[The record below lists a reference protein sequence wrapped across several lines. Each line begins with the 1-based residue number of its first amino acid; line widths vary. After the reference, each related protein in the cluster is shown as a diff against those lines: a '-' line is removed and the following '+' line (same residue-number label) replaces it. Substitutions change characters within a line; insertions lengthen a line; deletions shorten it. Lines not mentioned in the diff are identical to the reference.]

1 MSAPQPTVLVVDDEE
16 AIVFGIRRYLENR
29 GYAVET
35 AASTAEARAAVRR
48 TPPDV
53 ALIDY
58 ALPDG
63 DGLALM
69 RSLRSEDAALPVVML
84 TGLGS
89 IDLAVKA
96 IKEGAEQFLTKPAE
110 LPALA
115 TLVDRLVQSRRNA
128 RAASAQKA
136 RDDRRTP
143 DPFLGDSAAI
153 RALRDDAE
161 RVATSA
167 AAVLVEGETGTGKG
181 VLAAWLHR
189 SGPRREEA
197 FVDLNCAGLSKD
209 LLESELFGHEKGA
222 FTGAAAR
229 KAGLLEIAHRG
240 TLFLDEVGDLGP
252 EIQPRLL
259 KVLEEKRFR
268 RLGEVQ
274 ERHVNVRLVTATHRD
289 LSALSA
295 QGAFRQDLL
304 YRIDTLRLRVPA
316 LRERGT
322 DVVLLARELALRI
335 AHEIGRPA
343 PSFSG
348 DAERAL
354 VAYAWPGNVRELRN
368 ALERILI
375 YARGDEVRA
384 EDVLAALPHPAARP
398 AAAEAALSLVESER
412 RHIGQVLKSRQ
423 GDVEEAARVLGLSRS
438 ALYQKLKKHQIPTRS
453 RASA

>member
-1 MSAPQPTVLVVDDEE
+1 MSAPHATVLVVDDEE

-35 AASTAEARAAVRR
+35 AASAADARAALRR
-48 TPPDV
+48 TRPDV
-53 ALIDY
+53 ALVDY

-63 DGLALM
+63 DGLTLL
-69 RSLRSEDAALPVVML
+69 RSLRAEDAALPVVML

-96 IKEGAEQFLTKPAE
+96 IQEGAAQFLTKPVE
-110 LPALA
+110 LPTIA
-115 TLVDRLVQSRRNA
+115 TLVERLVESRRIA

-136 RDDRRTP
+136 RDDRRMP

-153 RALRDDAE
+153 RALREDAE
-161 RVATSA
+161 RVAGSA

-189 SGPRREEA
+189 HGPRRDEA

-222 FTGAAAR
+222 FTGAASR

-240 TLFLDEVGDLGP
+240 TLFLDEVGDLSP
-252 EIQPRLL
+252 DIQPRLL
-259 KVLEEKRFR
+259 KVLEEQRFR

-274 ERHVNVRLVTATHRD
+274 ERHVNVRLVAATHRD
-289 LSALSA
+289 LGALAAAGS
-295 QGAFRQDLL
+295 FRMDLL
-304 YRIDTLRLRVPA
+304 YRIDALRLRMPP
-316 LRERGT
+316 LRDRGA
-322 DVVLLARELALRI
+322 DVVLLARELSQRI
-335 AHEIGRPA
+335 AQEIGRPA
-343 PSFSG
+343 PTFSG

-368 ALERILI
+368 TLERVLI
-375 YARGDEVRA
+375 YARGTEVRG
-384 EDVLAALPHPAARP
+384 EDVQAALPHAAARP
-398 AAAEAALSLVESER
+398 APSDPSLSLVESER
-412 RHIGQVLKSRQ
+412 RHIGQVLSSRD

-438 ALYQKLKKHQIPTRS
+438 ALYQKLKKHQIATRS

>member
-1 MSAPQPTVLVVDDEE
+1 MSAAVATVLVVDDEE

-35 AASTAEARAAVRR
+35 AASMAEARAAVRR

-63 DGLALM
+63 DGLALL
-69 RSLRSEDAALPVVML
+69 RSLRAEDPALPVVML

-96 IKEGAEQFLTKPAE
+96 IKEGAEQFLTKPTE

-115 TLVDRLVQSRRNA
+115 TLVERLVHARRNA
-128 RAASAQKA
+128 RAASAQRA

-153 RALRDDAE
+153 HALRDAAE

-189 SGPRREEA
+189 TGPRREEA
-197 FVDLNCAGLSKD
+197 FVDLNCAGLSRE

-229 KAGLLEIAHRG
+229 KPGLLEIAHRG
-240 TLFLDEVGDLGP
+240 TLFLDEVGDMSP
-252 EIQPRLL
+252 DIQPRLL
-259 KVLEEKRFR
+259 KVIEEKRFR

-274 ERHVNVRLVTATHRD
+274 ERHVNVRLIAATHRD
-289 LSALSA
+289 LGALA
-295 QGAFRQDLL
+295 AAGGFRQDLL
-304 YRIDTLRLRVPA
+304 YRIDALRLTVPP
-316 LRERGT
+316 LRERGS
-322 DVVLLARELALRI
+322 DVVLLARELTQRI
-335 AHEIGRPA
+335 AQEIGRGTPI
-343 PSFSG
+343 FTG
-348 DAERAL
+348 DAEKAL
-354 VAYAWPGNVRELRN
+354 VGYAWPGNVRELRN
-368 ALERILI
+368 TLERVLI
-375 YARGDEVRA
+375 YARGDEIRR
-384 EDVLAALPHPAARP
+384 EDVLAALPHAAARP
-398 AAAEAALSLVESER
+398 APGDAALSLVESER
-412 RHIGQVLKSRQ
+412 RHIGQVLKSRA

-438 ALYQKLKKHQIPTRS
+438 ALYQKLRKHQIPTRS
-453 RASA
+453 RAHA

>member
-1 MSAPQPTVLVVDDEE
+1 MSAPHATVLVVDDEE
-16 AIVFGIRRYLENR
+16 AIVFAIRRYLENR

-35 AASTAEARAAVRR
+35 AASAAEARAAIRR
-48 TPPDV
+48 TLPDV
-53 ALIDY
+53 ALVDY

-63 DGLALM
+63 DGLALL
-69 RSLRSEDAALPVVML
+69 RALRSEDAALPVVML

-96 IKEGAEQFLTKPAE
+96 IQEGAAQFLTKPAE

-115 TLVDRLVQSRRNA
+115 TLVERLVEGRRTA
-128 RAASAQKA
+128 RAASAHTA
-136 RDDRRTP
+136 RDARRMP

-153 RALRDDAE
+153 RALREDAL
-161 RVATSA
+161 RVAGSA

-189 SGPRREEA
+189 HGPRSLEA

-229 KAGLLEIAHRG
+229 KPGLLEIAHRG
-240 TLFLDEVGDLGP
+240 TLFLDEVGDLSAD
-252 EIQPRLL
+252 IQPRLL

-274 ERHVNVRLVTATHRD
+274 ERHVNVRLIAATHRD
-289 LSALSA
+289 LAALSA
-295 QGAFRQDLL
+295 QGGFRQDLL
-304 YRIDTLRLRVPA
+304 YRIDALRLRVPP
-316 LRERGT
+316 LRDRGA
-322 DVVLLARELALRI
+322 DVILLARELSQRI
-335 AHEIGRPA
+335 AQEIGRPA
-343 PSFSG
+343 PAFSG
-348 DAERAL
+348 EAERAL
-354 VAYAWPGNVRELRN
+354 LGYAWPGNVRELRN
-368 ALERILI
+368 TLERVLI
-375 YARGDEVRA
+375 YAHGAQVRG
-384 EDVLAALPHPAARP
+384 EDVLAALPHAAARP
-398 AAAEAALSLVESER
+398 APSDASLSLLESER
-412 RHIGQVLKSRQ
+412 RHIGQVLQSRD
-423 GDVEEAARVLGLSRS
+423 GDVQEAARVLGLSRS

>member
-1 MSAPQPTVLVVDDEE
+1 MSAAQATVLVVDDEE

-153 RALRDDAE
+153 RALRDEAE

-274 ERHVNVRLVTATHRD
+274 ERHVDLRLVTATHRD

-335 AHEIGRPA
+335 AQEIGRPA

-384 EDVLAALPHPAARP
+384 EDVLAALPHLAARP
-398 AAAEAALSLVESER
+398 AASEAVLSLVESER

-438 ALYQKLKKHQIPTRS
+438 ALYQKLKKHRIPTRS